1 MKDQLTE
8 TQEVNLQVE
17 EILNNEIP
25 PKKVFKGYIFF
36 LLITS
41 LFLIA
46 GVGMFVW
53 MLIDIF
59 DFIAKQQETFPYK
72 LVIMKLSASLLALFI
87 FYIFN
92 KLITLKKEKIKQ
104 FNLERKERIKEAKLL
119 QKLID
124 YKKKQE
130 EKSKEKLQEDS
141 DEADTNE
148 PVLISLE
155 DTINLIRSKK
165 KNSKDFKITNE
176 VLDNLIDELDFNKIY
191 H

>member
-46 GVGMFVW
+46 GVGMFVL

-92 KLITLKKEKIKQ
+92 KLITKKKKKIKQ

-141 DEADTNE
+141 DEADANE

-165 KNSKDFKITNE
+165 KNSKDFKTTNE